1 MPRLI
6 FFLVSM
12 FRYFDKDKNGYLDR
26 GELTRLLLSYGE
38 VYTKRDRQILDNF
51 MESMDKN
58 GDGKIDIEGLFD
70 HMSWA

>member
-58 GDGKIDIEGLFD
+58 GDGKIDIEGVFY
-70 HMSWA
+70 HMSQ